1 MSVTP
6 NLCCDEAEPRSI
18 HSPDKQIQMGYIY
31 TMQLYSETKKDEIM
45 PFPVVEKKPEMIVL
59 SEVRQRQTAIIEHH
73 LWWNLKMDNQS

>member
-1 MSVTP
+1 
-6 NLCCDEAEPRSI
+6 
-18 HSPDKQIQMGYIY
+18 
-31 TMQLYSETKKDEIM
+31 M